1 MHTRKAYVYAEHGA
15 GVLVQ
20 TTDTPVPSAPFVPV
34 VLAVERV
41 DEAVADKLVHAHA
54 RYAREVQLL
63 EARLALVVL
72 LHVARLEGYSPV
84 RLVHVHREAAR
95 GGGGGAREDRR
106 ENTGKTKR
114 RQREK
119 NKLFVCCDPNAL
131 EKHRQ
136 KCVCVS
142 SLLAANTRHAG
153 RCPLAV
159 LAWGLVPLQK
169 MVNLPKAQ

>member
-15 GVLVQ
+15 SVLVQ

-34 VLAVERV
+34 VLAVEGV

-95 GGGGGAREDRR
+95 GGGGE
-106 ENTGKTKR
+106 
-114 RQREK
+114 REK
-119 NKLFVCCDPNAL
+119 IDGRTR
-131 EKHRQ
+131 EKQRDDRE
-136 KCVCVS
+136 KRINYSSVVIRTRLKNIDKNVCVC
-142 SLLAANTRHAG
+142 
-153 RCPLAV
+153 PLF
-159 LAWGLVPLQK
+159 
-169 MVNLPKAQ
+169 